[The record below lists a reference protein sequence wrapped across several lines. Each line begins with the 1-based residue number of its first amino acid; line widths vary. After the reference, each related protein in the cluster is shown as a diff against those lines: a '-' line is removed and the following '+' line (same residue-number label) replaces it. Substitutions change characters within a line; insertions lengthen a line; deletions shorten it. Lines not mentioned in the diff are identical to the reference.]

1 MYVGRTTNLTRRYL
15 NHPHLTDDI
24 KRIEY
29 IECKTAADMA
39 WKEIYYINFFAN
51 EFTTNDADLYQGG
64 VTDLHLNDEWKLYD
78 RSASKYIFDKER
90 IINNQK
96 LTTNPELISKI
107 DLIHIIDHDKLNS
120 IGEDK
125 YALSKKWFYDKN
137 KNLLEKL
144 GKHTTNYFHN
154 ICKAKSADCLW
165 TTFDETKSLINGQCF
180 RKGFISLNNDEDL
193 TDRIYL
199 AFLCNLF
206 YPTNDN
212 IEGIAESN
220 YALSEMLQFI
230 WRSAIRDGKEIWIY
244 VPSIRMRNLLKQWI
258 KENLP
263 QNNNK
268 SENKPM
274 QPSTQHL
281 KGADYNEQNF

>member
-90 IINNQK
+90 ILNNQK
-96 LTTNPELISKI
+96 LITNPELISKI

-125 YALSKKWFYDKN
+125 YALSRKWFYDEN
-137 KNLLEKL
+137 KKLLEKL

-165 TTFDETKSLINGQCF
+165 TTFDETKSLINGKCF

-212 IEGIAESN
+212 IEGITESN

-230 WRSAIRDGKEIWIY
+230 WRSAIRDGKEIWVYI
-244 VPSIRMRNLLKQWI
+244 PSIRMRNLLKQWI
-258 KENLP
+258 KQNSP
-263 QNNNK
+263 QTTTK
-268 SENKPM
+268 
-274 QPSTQHL
+274 
-281 KGADYNEQNF
+281 

>member
-1 MYVGRTTNLTRRYL
+1 MNNYYVYRFINKNNKIVYVGRTTNLTRRYL

-29 IECKTAADMA
+29 VECKTAADMA

-78 RSASKYIFDKER
+78 RNASKYIFDKER

-96 LTTNPELISKI
+96 LITNPELISKI

-120 IGEDK
+120 IGKDK
-125 YALSKKWFYDKN
+125 YALSKKWFYDEN
-137 KNLLEKL
+137 KNLLEKQ

-165 TTFDETKSLINGQCF
+165 TTFDETKSLINGQF
-180 RKGFISLNNDEDL
+180 YVIYFIQQM
-193 TDRIYL
+193 TI
-199 AFLCNLF
+199 
-206 YPTNDN
+206 
-212 IEGIAESN
+212 
-220 YALSEMLQFI
+220 
-230 WRSAIRDGKEIWIY
+230 
-244 VPSIRMRNLLKQWI
+244 
-258 KENLP
+258 
-263 QNNNK
+263 
-268 SENKPM
+268 
-274 QPSTQHL
+274 
-281 KGADYNEQNF
+281 

>member
-96 LTTNPELISKI
+96 LITNPELISKI

-120 IGEDK
+120 VGEDK
-125 YALSKKWFYDKN
+125 HALSKKWFYDEN

-165 TTFDETKSLINGQCF
+165 TTFDETKSLINGKCF

-212 IEGIAESN
+212 IEGITESN

-230 WRSAIRDGKEIWIY
+230 WRSAIRDGKEIWVYI
-244 VPSIRMRNLLKQWI
+244 PSIRMRNLLKKWI
-258 KENLP
+258 KDNSP
-263 QNNNK
+263 QN
-268 SENKPM
+268 S
-274 QPSTQHL
+274 
-281 KGADYNEQNF
+281 